1 MRNAASHIYK
11 SIPNMRFEYRI
22 GDMADV
28 QRKMPNGEWQTI
40 KPFMS
45 KHNKVLYINL
55 WFTDTLR
62 KPIPVIRLMDTYF
75 FDGYARKNHLNITH
89 KNHVRTD
96 CSVYNL
102 VFVDDVQLRNMY
114 KANKRVVKVDRNGQA
129 VEYYKSCAEAA
140 KRNFISKTAV
150 HNRCTNKLQNPW
162 LLDGYNYQFVEDD
175 ND

>member
-62 KPIPVIRLMDTYF
+62 KPIPVIG
-75 FDGYARKNHLNITH
+75 GYAKKHHLNITH
-89 KNHVRTD
+89 KNRVRTD
-96 CSVYNL
+96 CSAYNL
-102 VFVDDVQLRNMY
+102 IFVNDVQLRNMY
-114 KANKRVVKVDRNGQA
+114 KSNKRVAKIDSNGQV

-150 HNRCTNKLQNPW
+150 HNRCNNKLQNPW

-175 ND
+175 HD